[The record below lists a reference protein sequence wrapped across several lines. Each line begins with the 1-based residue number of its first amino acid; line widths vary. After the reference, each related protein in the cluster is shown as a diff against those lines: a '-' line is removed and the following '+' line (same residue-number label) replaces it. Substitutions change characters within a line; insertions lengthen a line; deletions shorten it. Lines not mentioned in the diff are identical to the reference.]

1 MAGQFI
7 GLHMLVTLKEPVGM
21 QLKGTVSDIAI
32 VDPATG
38 QRGIILS
45 NGMSGSPS
53 HKTRYFYL
61 KAPY

>member
-7 GLHMLVTLKEPVGM
+7 GLHMLVTLKEPAGM
-21 QLKGTVSDIAI
+21 QLKGTISDIAI

-45 NGMSGSPS
+45 NGMSDSPPQNAS
-53 HKTRYFYL
+53 FLFR
-61 KAPY
+61 APC